1 MRQTSKGTIIR
12 KWLRNIHRDLSYLF
26 AGVICVYAISG
37 ICLNHKRD
45 FNSNITITRHEL
57 TLAGQYPF
65 AADSVSKDMI
75 HEYVAQ
81 LPDNETYT
89 RHSSVGENSL
99 KMFFKGGSS
108 LEIDMNT
115 GYGTYEKIRKRPV
128 FSSLNRLHYNPTKW
142 WTWFS
147 DIFAVCLLVITFT
160 GLLMLKGPKGLIG
173 RGGIELLI
181 GILIPLLFIFIR

>member
-1 MRQTSKGTIIR
+1 MKQSSKGSVLR
-12 KWLRNIHRDLSYLF
+12 KWFRTIHRDLSFLF
-26 AGVICVYAISG
+26 AGVICVYAVSG

-45 FNSNITITRHEL
+45 FNSNITITRYGL
-57 TLAGQYPF
+57 NLAGQFPS
-65 AADSVSKDMI
+65 AADSVSRDML

-81 LPDNETYT
+81 LPDSETYT

-115 GYGTYEKIRKRPV
+115 GSATYEKIRKRPV
-128 FSSLNRLHYNPTKW
+128 LSSFNRLHYNPTRW

-147 DIFAVCLLVITFT
+147 DIFAICLLVITFT
-160 GLLMLKGPKGLIG
+160 GIFMIKGPKGIMG

-181 GILIPLLFIFIR
+181 GIVIPLLFIFIR